1 MPASPTLWR
10 LRKKRHK
17 FQARLYSKTLARKK
31 EERERGKGKKK
42 RNVKRK
48 IFHTLIIFKYALTS
62 ENMFP

>member
-10 LRKKRHK
+10 LRKKRHR

-42 RNVKRK
+42 CKKKN
-48 IFHTLIIFKYALTS
+48 IS
-62 ENMFP
+62 